1 VTRLDDIQDQI
12 VALNARLSIFVNSEV
27 KELVHILENNE
38 KLTAIAEGLTI
49 PSKVEGLLFSTQRRV
64 VFIDKKLLEMC
75 RKTNISSKI
84 SVL

>member
-49 PSKVEGLLFSTQRRV
+49 PAKVEGLLFSTQKRV
-64 VFIDKKLLEMC
+64 VF
-75 RKTNISSKI
+75 R
-84 SVL
+84 